1 MRGMPR
7 RRSRCWPDRRSS
19 RSRSRCWSGCRRPR
33 GCRLSGGRL
42 RWCSRRNSDRPSR
55 RSGWR
60 GGRWTNRTRC
70 RGRRARNW
78 DRRDLRRCS
87 RNWRRRWPGS
97 GRRRG
102 RDSDRS
108 RPRWLFGSG
117 FRRFGCG
124 LLVSQLM
131 EMLTCQF
138 RMLNVQRARV
148 RLLLGDAN
156 LRQEIDQHLGLD
168 FQFSSQF
175 IDTNLIG
182 VCHSLLTLV

>member
-1 MRGMPR
+1 MSGMPR
-7 RRSRCWPDRRSS
+7 CRRCYRLDRGSANSRSCCRSWRRGFRSWRLGRSRRTS
-19 RSRSRCWSGCRRPR
+19 RGRMRRPS
-33 GCRLSGGRL
+33 CWCGGR
-42 RWCSRRNSDRPSR
+42 RTSR
-55 RSGWR
+55 
-60 GGRWTNRTRC
+60 TCCRC
-70 RGRRARNW
+70 RRARNG
-78 DRRDLRRCS
+78 DRRDLRRRN
-87 RNWRRRWPGS
+87 RNWRRRWPGG

-117 FRRFGCG
+117 FRCFGRG

-131 EMLTCQF
+131 KMLTRQF
-138 RMLNVQRARV
+138 RVLNVQRARV
-148 RLLLGDAN
+148 RLLLRDADF
-156 LRQEIDQHLGLD
+156 RQEIDQHLGLD